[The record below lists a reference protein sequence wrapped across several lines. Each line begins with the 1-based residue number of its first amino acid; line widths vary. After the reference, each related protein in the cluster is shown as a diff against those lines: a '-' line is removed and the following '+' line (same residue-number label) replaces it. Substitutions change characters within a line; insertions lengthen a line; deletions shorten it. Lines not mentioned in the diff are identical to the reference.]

1 MGDAV
6 YPYTPYI
13 FMKLFIFKECCDNN
27 CIILYL
33 IVKPS
38 EYDTSSTRKVSNM
51 MHAWIPETQKRIYR
65 CLSLVTQVH
74 LKDCKRKPIYLVQR
88 TSCLNC

>member
-1 MGDAV
+1 MGDYM

-38 EYDTSSTRKVSNM
+38 EYDPSSTRKVSNM
-51 MHAWIPETQKRIYR
+51 MHV
-65 CLSLVTQVH
+65 LGSLKLINVFLYVYH
-74 LKDCKRKPIYLVQR
+74 WLHRFI
-88 TSCLNC
+88 